1 MGRPL
6 QAIKTAMVFLKKSC
20 DTLWVLGGYPP
31 GITGKRSPT
40 QAGILKKYTRKIG
53 IGFYVFIRGL
63 RFGISLS

>member
-31 GITGKRSPT
+31 GITGKGDKHK
-40 QAGILKKYTRKIG
+40 QAVKKTK
-53 IGFYVFIRGL
+53 L
-63 RFGISLS
+63 EKLA